1 MSTVLIEGRFVV
13 CAAVKYGQVI
23 IAGARHF
30 DMIMHSQLDR
40 MNEDRLIESDGL
52 GEYEEGFID
61 QFGVFMDRSEAYKIA
76 LAGGQLNK
84 RRLKSGN
91 QGSTELFSED
101 LY

>member
-13 CAAVKYGQVI
+13 CAAVRYGQVI

-30 DMIMHSQLDR
+30 DPVMHSQLDR

-61 QFGVFMDRSEAYKIA
+61 QFGAFMDRSEAYKIA

>member
-13 CAAVKYGQVI
+13 CAAVRYGQVI

-30 DMIMHSQLDR
+30 DMVMHSQLDR
-40 MNEDRLIESDGL
+40 MNEDRLIQSDAL

>member
-13 CAAVKYGQVI
+13 CAAVKYGDVI

-30 DMIMHSQLDR
+30 DKVMHSQLDR
-40 MNEDRLIESDGL
+40 LIEVDAL
-52 GEYEEGFID
+52 GEYIEGFID
-61 QFGVFMDRSEAYKIA
+61 QFGVFMDRSEAYRVA
-76 LAGGQLNK
+76 LAGGQLNT

-91 QGSTELFSED
+91 NGSTELFSED

>member
-13 CAAVKYGQVI
+13 CAAVRYGKVI

-30 DMIMHSQLDR
+30 DMVMHSQLDR

>member
-1 MSTVLIEGRFVV
+1 MSTVIIPGRFVV
-13 CAAVKYGQVI
+13 CAACRYGDLI

-30 DMIMHSQLDR
+30 DKVMHTQLKYIK
-40 MNEDRLIESDGL
+40 EDRLLDFELEGRV
-52 GEYEEGFID
+52 EEGFID
-61 QFGVFMDRSEAYKIA
+61 QFSVFMDRSEAYRIA